1 MHIIVYF
8 TQKLKN
14 LLDEKKEKS
23 CSNTATQRANK
34 SLMPQ
39 LNNDRKITE
48 NDVKGN
54 KKDEFL

>member
-8 TQKLKN
+8 TQKWM
-14 LLDEKKEKS
+14 KKGKK
-23 CSNTATQRANK
+23 APVIQQHRANK

-48 NDVKGN
+48 TMLKET
-54 KKDEFL
+54 KKMFL